1 MPRSDLLKR
10 PAAARETMRD
20 DTARYLVNRAQF
32 KNSPQVRETIRERT
46 PAVRKI
52 EHTIEYLDLVGSC
65 HQFVATLGRLVPRIR
80 GQEFTYDERWTVRR
94 GTSTARAAAAWL
106 EAAIDNG
113 AYGGA
118 LVAGPGGRTPTG
130 ATTSTS
136 TAACWGNAASSP

>member
-32 KNSPQVRETIRERT
+32 KNSTQVRETIREPT
-46 PAVRKI
+46 PAVRNI
-52 EHTIEYLDLVGSC
+52 EHTIEHLDLVGSC

-94 GTSTARAAAAWL
+94 GISKVRAAAAWL

-113 AYGGA
+113 EFTLDEQLAVFLKGE
-118 LVAGPGGRTPTG
+118 
-130 ATTSTS
+130 
-136 TAACWGNAASSP
+136 